1 MSIKDILNELKNI
14 KEQAVN
20 EQGIGKESILEA
32 LTDLIHD
39 IGGNDGLDGFNF
51 DDEDG
56 LYDTFESIDF
66 SELQVWYELIGREIP
81 RNRPQLGVDWVGL
94 RGLWCMVDLHSYY
107 GYSIRLYMG
116 KSGEEWRE
124 MVENTIILSVL

>member
-1 MSIKDILNELKNI
+1 MSIREILAELNNI

-20 EQGIGKESILEA
+20 EDNIGKESILEA

-51 DDEDG
+51 TEEDG

-66 SELQVWYELIGREIP
+66 SELQV
-81 RNRPQLGVDWVGL
+81 
-94 RGLWCMVDLHSYY
+94 
-107 GYSIRLYMG
+107 
-116 KSGEEWRE
+116 
-124 MVENTIILSVL
+124 

>member
-1 MSIKDILNELKNI
+1 MSIREILAELNNI

-20 EQGIGKESILEA
+20 EDSIGKESILEA

-51 DDEDG
+51 TEEDG

-66 SELQVWYELIGREIP
+66 SELQV
-81 RNRPQLGVDWVGL
+81 
-94 RGLWCMVDLHSYY
+94 
-107 GYSIRLYMG
+107 
-116 KSGEEWRE
+116 
-124 MVENTIILSVL
+124 